1 MAARTVIVRLSNAK
15 DATQKAWMAMRVTPL
30 DENQVQFDADPMAAV
45 KRDTVSFLHPPTEN
59 EAKVL
64 KSEIVGGIL
73 MARKQ
78 AGRIGFRAELLYLG
92 GIVGDLGRVAE
103 VPSVA
108 YAVGATMAVL
118 HGLGVADR
126 PGIPRGGFGWSLDAV
141 ELE

>member
-1 MAARTVIVRLSNAK
+1 MIARTVTVRLSNAK
-15 DATQKAWMAMRVTPL
+15 DATQKAWMAMRITRLAEV
-30 DENQVQFDADPMAAV
+30 QVQFDADPAEAV
-45 KRDTVSFLHPPTEN
+45 KRDTVSFLHPLTEN
-59 EAKVL
+59 ESKVL

-78 AGRIGFRAELLYLG
+78 AGRIGFKAELLFLG
-92 GIVGDLGRVAE
+92 GAIGDSGRVAAM
-103 VPSVA
+103 PSVA

-126 PGIPRGGFGWSLDAV
+126 PEVPRGGFGWSLDAV